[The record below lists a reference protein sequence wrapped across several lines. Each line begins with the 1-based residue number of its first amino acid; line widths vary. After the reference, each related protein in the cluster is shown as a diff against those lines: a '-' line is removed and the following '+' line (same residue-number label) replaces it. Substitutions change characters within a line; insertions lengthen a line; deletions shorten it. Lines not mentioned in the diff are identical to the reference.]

1 MPKNKG
7 SDIYIWSN
15 IKPYFIENMNTTKTS
30 VERKGNL
37 NPMWGKKHTPETKEK
52 ISNSQK
58 ARYNAIRKAIKE
70 QSIIDF
76 GDDSPESRKRVLTHL
91 LDKNNLHFDNPQQL
105 ADFLF
110 IMVGKDRLS
119 EIIRSE
125 VDKLV
130 AESYKVGNEKKGQI

>member
-1 MPKNKG
+1 
-7 SDIYIWSN
+7 
-15 IKPYFIENMNTTKTS
+15 MNTTKAS

-76 GDDSPESRKRVLTHL
+76 GDDSPESRKRVLSHL
-91 LDKNNLHFDNPQQL
+91 LNNNDLKFDNMKQV
-105 ADFLF
+105 ADFLA
-110 IMVGKDRLS
+110 IMIGKDRIN

-125 VDKLV
+125 VDKII
-130 AESYKVGNEKKGQI
+130 AESYKVGNDKKGHNPC